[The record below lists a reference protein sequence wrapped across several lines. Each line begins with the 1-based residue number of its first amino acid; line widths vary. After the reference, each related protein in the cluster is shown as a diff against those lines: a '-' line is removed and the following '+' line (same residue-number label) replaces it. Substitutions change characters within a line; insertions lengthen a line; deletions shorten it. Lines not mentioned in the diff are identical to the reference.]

1 MGFVAPLIEVRGYLC
16 GLTLSK
22 CLQDGGFDFLAYIR
36 ILRFPCTAWCGMDVL
51 LDIDDVEY

>member
-1 MGFVAPLIEVRGYLC
+1 MGLVAPLIEVRGFLC

-36 ILRFPCTAWCGMDVL
+36 IL
-51 LDIDDVEY
+51 